1 MTEYVSNEE
10 VRATFPEE
18 YNRDPRSVREICPEV
33 DDELGLEIVEQE
45 TVYSKYGVYLHKD
58 NSFHKSL
65 QSFFD
70 RTGYL
75 TPRQLS
81 AVRK

>member
-18 YNRDPRSVREICPEV
+18 YNIAKIKAEV
-33 DDELGLEIVEQE
+33 DDELGLEVVEQE

-58 NSFHKSL
+58 NGFHKSL
-65 QSFFD
+65 QEFFD
-70 RTGYL
+70 RTGFL
-75 TPRQLS
+75 TPNQLK